1 MKQSLILVP
10 TLKEDP
16 SGAEALSHKLLVRAG
31 YIRQVS
37 AGMYSYL
44 PIAYRVLSKIETII
58 REEMVNTGA
67 QEMLMPDVLPADL
80 WIQSGRY
87 ETYGPE
93 LFKFKNRHDTD
104 FILGPTHEETFA
116 QLIRDSIKSYK
127 QLPLSLYQIQS
138 KYRDEDRPRYG
149 LLRSREFIM
158 KDAYSFAADEADLD
172 KAFDLM
178 EAAYIK
184 IFDRIGLNY
193 RVIIGDG
200 GAMGGSD
207 SKEFSALAAVGEDT
221 IVYSDESDYSA
232 NLEMATTIIEDV
244 KNDET
249 PAELEKIATP
259 GIKNID
265 DLVGFLKVTPAET
278 MKSILY
284 VADEVPVMVLVR
296 GDYEVNEVKVK
307 NFLNA
312 DFFDKANDE
321 QAEEFLGANF
331 GSLGPVGISS
341 DVKVLADVRVANMVN
356 TSAGA
361 DEDGYHYINVNIN
374 RDFTPDHIGDFSIVK
389 EGEPSPDG
397 KGHLKF
403 TRGIEIGH
411 IFKLGTRYSES
422 FGANVLDQG
431 GRSVPVIMGSYG
443 IGISRLLS
451 AISEQ
456 NADENGLIWPA
467 AIAPFDVH
475 VIPVN
480 VKKDDQRNLADQI
493 EETLTQ
499 AGLSVLVDDRKERA
513 GVKFADS
520 DLMGLPIRV
529 TVGKRA
535 AEGIVEIK
543 VRKTGESVEV
553 AATDVLK
560 TITELQKTI
569 A

>member
-44 PIAYRVLSKIETII
+44 PMAYRVLSKIETII

-207 SKEFSALAAVGEDT
+207 SKEFSAPAAVGEDT

-259 GIKNID
+259 GIKTID

-499 AGLSVLVDDRKERA
+499 AGVSVLVDDRKERA